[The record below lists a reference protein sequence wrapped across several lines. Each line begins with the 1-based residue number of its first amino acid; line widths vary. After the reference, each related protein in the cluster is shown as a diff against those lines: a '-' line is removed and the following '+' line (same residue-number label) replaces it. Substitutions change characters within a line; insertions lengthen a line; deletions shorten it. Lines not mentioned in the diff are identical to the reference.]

1 MPQRRLAL
9 IERSETLT
17 EQVAAK
23 LRTALTGGL
32 FAPGEKITIR
42 AVAKA
47 LGVSPTPAR
56 EALAALAAEGVLEST
71 AGRSLIVPPLN
82 QERLNELTRVRVSL
96 ECLAAEVALERMT
109 AEEVRSVIAANE
121 RLKRA
126 TDAADFKA
134 AILANRQFHFAIYE
148 AARMPTL
155 LRMIEALWLR
165 TGAYVNLIYPAF
177 GLARKGIENH
187 DRAARAIEERDAG
200 ALRAAIEYDIRYSA
214 QHIADALPKR
224 RPAAVA

>member
-1 MPQRRLAL
+1 MPQRRLSL
-9 IERSETLT
+9 IERTETLT

-23 LRTALTGGL
+23 LRAALTGGL

-56 EALAALAAEGVLEST
+56 EALAILAAEGVLEST
-71 AGRSLIVPPLN
+71 AGRSLIVPPLSA
-82 QERLNELTRVRVSL
+82 ERLNEITRVRVSL
-96 ECLAAEVALERMT
+96 ECLAAEVALERMS
-109 AEEVRSVIAANE
+109 AEEVRAVVAAND

-126 TDAADFKA
+126 TEAEDFKA
-134 AILANRQFHFAIYE
+134 AILANRQFHFGIYE

-187 DRAARAIEERDAG
+187 DRAARALKERDAG
-200 ALRAAIEYDIRYSA
+200 ALRAAIEYDIRYAS
-214 QHIADALPKR
+214 QHIADALPNR
-224 RPAAVA
+224 RPSAVA